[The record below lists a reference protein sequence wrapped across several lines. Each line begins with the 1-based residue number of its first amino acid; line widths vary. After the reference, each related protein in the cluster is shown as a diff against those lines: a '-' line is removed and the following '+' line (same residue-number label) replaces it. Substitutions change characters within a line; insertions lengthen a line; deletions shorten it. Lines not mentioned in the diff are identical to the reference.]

1 MTNFDTPKY
10 SWERIK
16 QMDLYVSN
24 RLCLY
29 YSLVVF
35 EFTQCNSIQYL
46 SCENG
51 STIGRRKKIRHE
63 GEEEMEN

>member
-1 MTNFDTPKY
+1 
-10 SWERIK
+10 
-16 QMDLYVSN
+16 MDLYVSN